1 MGSSSG
7 PADRANR
14 TRQLPLAAAIV
25 AITVACT
32 ATDPATTATP
42 TEAPSPPPVET
53 PVMSPDAAPDAD
65 RATLDQARRKI
76 EHIVFLVKENRTYD
90 HLFGTFPGA
99 DGVTEGR
106 ICNGEVV
113 PLRRA
118 DDDSPGASHG
128 FLAAIEAINGGRMD
142 CFDQIP
148 DGQNQRAYVQYERSQ
163 IPNYWTYAEEFT
175 LGDRFFS
182 SVYGPTFVEH
192 FWLVASQTDRYVDN
206 QRPLEGQGGEDG
218 ILGGYCDDRTERIWS
233 FPKLDPDDRADI
245 FDLEEAAETETL
257 KRKYFI
263 ERWPCHDVLTLPDL
277 LEERDISWKYYTS
290 DSPYF
295 QIFPAIPHIH
305 YGPMRHKI
313 VDSGE
318 FLTDLAAGEMPEVSW
333 LLPPT
338 PESDH
343 PGYGALCDGENW
355 SVRMV
360 NAIMRSPEWRNTAI
374 FLTWDDFGGFY
385 DHVPPPHVDIYG
397 YGPRVPLIVISPY
410 ARRGY
415 VFSDVADFSSMLRFA
430 ERIHRLPALTERDR
444 DANDLLGTFDF
455 TQRRRGPLILEERD
469 CEAA

>member
-1 MGSSSG
+1 MGSSSR
-7 PADRANR
+7 PAGKASRSVL
-14 TRQLPLAAAIV
+14 LPLAALV
-25 AITVACT
+25 ALTAACT
-32 ATDPATTATP
+32 AGGSITTP
-42 TEAPSPPPVET
+42 TPTGSLALTPSET
-53 PVMSPDAAPDAD
+53 PALSPDPGPDAD
-65 RATLDQARRKI
+65 AATVRLARRKI
-76 EHIVFLVKENRTYD
+76 EHIVFLVKENRTFD
-90 HLFGTFPGA
+90 HLFGRFPGA

-106 ICNGEVV
+106 TCDGRTI

-128 FLAAIEAINGGRMD
+128 FLAAIQAINGGEMN
-142 CFDQIP
+142 CFDVIP
-148 DGQNQRAYVQYERSQ
+148 DGQNDRSYVQYERSQ
-163 IPNYWTYAEEFT
+163 IPNYWRYAEEFT

-182 SVYGPTFVEH
+182 SVFGPTFVEH

-218 ILGGYCDDRTERIWS
+218 VLGGYCDDPTERIWS
-233 FPKLDPDDRADI
+233 FPKLDAADRDAI
-245 FDLEEAAETETL
+245 YDLEERADTDTL
-257 KRKYFI
+257 ERKYFI
-263 ERWPCHDVLTLPDL
+263 ERWPCHDVRTLPDL
-277 LEERDISWKYYTS
+277 LEERGISWKYYTS

-305 YGPMRHKI
+305 YGPMSRKI
-313 VDSGE
+313 VGSGE
-318 FLTDLAAGEMPEVSW
+318 FLTDLATGGMPEVSW

-410 ARRGY
+410 ARRGF
-415 VFSDVADFSSMLRFA
+415 VFSEIADFSSMLRFA
-430 ERIHRLPALTERDR
+430 ERIHRLPWLTARDR
-444 DANDLLGTFDF
+444 DANDLLGAFDF
-455 TQRRRGPLILEERD
+455 TQPPRDPLILEERNCD
-469 CEAA
+469 AAA

>member
-1 MGSSSG
+1 MGSSSR
-7 PADRANR
+7 PAGRVSR
-14 TRQLPLAAAIV
+14 SLLFPLAALV
-25 AITVACT
+25 ALVVACT
-32 ATDPATTATP
+32 PSRTDAP
-42 TEAPSPPPVET
+42 TVTGSPPAPSSQT
-53 PVMSPDAAPDAD
+53 PIRSPDPVPDAD
-65 RATLDQARRKI
+65 AATLRLARRKI

-90 HLFGTFPGA
+90 HLFGRFPRGDGA
-99 DGVTEGR
+99 TEGR
-106 ICNGEVV
+106 TCDGRTIA
-113 PLRRA
+113 LRRA
-118 DDDSPGASHG
+118 EDDSPGASHG
-128 FLAAIEAINGGRMD
+128 FLAAIEAINGGRMN
-142 CFDQIP
+142 CFDVIP
-148 DGQNQRAYVQYERSQ
+148 DGQDERAYVQYERSQ
-163 IPNYWTYAEEFT
+163 IPNYWRYAEEFT

-206 QRPLEGQGGEDG
+206 QRPLEGQGGDDG
-218 ILGGYCDDRTERIWS
+218 VLGGYCDDPTERIWS
-233 FPKLDPDDRADI
+233 FPRLDASDRDAI
-245 FDLEEAAETETL
+245 YDLEELADIGTL
-257 KRKYFI
+257 ERRFFI
-263 ERWPCHDVLTLPDL
+263 ERWPCHDVRTLPDL
-277 LEERDISWKYYTS
+277 LEQGGISWRYYTS

-305 YGPMRHKI
+305 HGPMAEKI

-410 ARRGY
+410 ARRGF
-415 VFSDVADFSSMLRFA
+415 VFSEVADFSSMLRFA
-430 ERIHRLPALTERDR
+430 ERIHRLPWLTARDR
-444 DANDLLGTFDF
+444 DADDLLGAFDF
-455 TQRRRGPLILEERD
+455 SQPPRAPLVLAERD
-469 CEAA
+469 CDAAS